1 LILNITS
8 DCGNILIIRGT
19 FGVDCLG
26 LLWTAKTFLPAMV
39 SKNHGHFLIIASQT
53 SHLATAS
60 IVDYGA
66 TKAAALAIYE
76 GLQSEMKHFYSDII
90 RISCIQLSAVTTKMF
105 TGIKSAS
112 NFFLPR
118 LEPEDVGDS
127 IAETLWS
134 GEARNLMIPAL
145 AYISPPTR
153 ALPEWM
159 RVAMQDG
166 AATVFTELKPH
177 NPMDGKP

>member
-1 LILNITS
+1 
-8 DCGNILIIRGT
+8 
-19 FGVDCLG
+19 
-26 LLWTAKTFLPAMV
+26 
-39 SKNHGHFLIIASQT
+39 
-53 SHLATAS
+53 
-60 IVDYGA
+60 
-66 TKAAALAIYE
+66 
-76 GLQSEMKHFYSDII
+76 
-90 RISCIQLSAVTTKMF
+90 MF

-118 LEPEDVGDS
+118 LEPEDVGNL

-134 GEARNLMIPAL
+134 GEAKNLMIPAL

-159 RVAMQDG
+159 RVAMQDA